1 MSTRAARRYLAV
13 LMAGLLLQG
22 AGSLVFRLQPDLAA
36 PAPLVVRGVFGIDFW
51 HAWIH
56 IAWGLAGLVL
66 LVLLPSRRAAC
77 ALALSFGAFY
87 TAFGVLGVLVHHPLG
102 LELDL
107 LEKITQMMRRASSP
121 GFDAWWRRADSVGF
135 CVNPIQLIGTDDH
148 GHKRTVWVRCNN
160 RRATVCPSCS
170 DLYAR
175 DTWQLVAAGTTGGR
189 HNISSAV
196 ADRPQVFVTLTAP
209 SFGPVHSST
218 GSVCRDHRKAD
229 GYKRCPHGKSLW
241 CSTIHDRADAMV
253 GQPLCAECY
262 DYLGH
267 VLFTW
272 QLPELWRRF
281 TIALRRNLAKH
292 LKAAGVAPGS
302 VKASFVKVVEMQ
314 ARAIPHIHALIRLD
328 PPDDPVGGTV
338 ATGPAWES
346 PMSAAQLAAFIQQ
359 AARAVTLD
367 VPNPDN
373 NQSGDA
379 APLVVRF
386 GTQIDTQ
393 PLGTEN
399 HTAPTESSHRIA
411 GYLAKYVTKSL
422 QDFGVAAR
430 RLSAEAIADLDVTD
444 HVRAILTTIAHLAD
458 QAHTL
463 GLDALAGIGRRLHT
477 LGYRAHVTTKSR
489 RYSVTMGA
497 LRAIRATWARQQ
509 AGKDC
514 SPQHNSPLEPSEKSD
529 DVWWEFDHAGHATP
543 GDRTLVY
550 SAALRRIHTRRTGLV
565 EARRHARDQQ

>member
-1 MSTRAARRYLAV
+1 MSGAHE
-13 LMAGLLLQG
+13 AGN
-22 AGSLVFRLQPDLAA
+22 
-36 PAPLVVRGVFGIDFW
+36 PAITLPGLPTDID
-51 HAWIH
+51 
-56 IAWGLAGLVL
+56 
-66 LVLLPSRRAAC
+66 
-77 ALALSFGAFY
+77 
-87 TAFGVLGVLVHHPLG
+87 HHRV
-102 LELDL
+102 
-107 LEKITQMMRRASSP
+107 ITQMMRRASSP

-135 CVNPIQLIGTDDH
+135 CANPIQLIGTDDY
-148 GHKRTVWVRCNN
+148 GRERIVWVRCNN

-175 DTWQLVAAGTTGGR
+175 DTWQLVAAGTIGGR
-189 HNISSAV
+189 HNISAAV
-196 ADRPQVFVTLTAP
+196 ADRPQVFATLTAP
-209 SFGPVHSST
+209 SFGPVHGGT
-218 GSVCRDHRKAD
+218 GSVCRDHRKAG
-229 GYKRCPHGKSLW
+229 GYKRCSHGKPLW
-241 CSTIHDRADAMV
+241 CSAIHDRSDPKA

-272 QLPELWRRF
+272 HLPELWRRF

-292 LKAAGVAPGS
+292 LKAAGIAPGS

-328 PPDDPVGGTV
+328 PPADPVGGAV
-338 ATGPAWES
+338 AAGPAWES
-346 PMSAAQLAAFIQQ
+346 PMSAAELAASVQQ

-367 VPNPDN
+367 VPNPDT

-379 APLVVRF
+379 APLAVRF
-386 GTQIDTQ
+386 GAQIDTQ

-399 HTAPTESSHRIA
+399 HAAPIESSRRIA

-430 RLSAEAIADLDVTD
+430 RLSAEAIVDLDVTD
-444 HVRAILTTIAHLAD
+444 HVRAILTTIVHLAD

-463 GLDALAGIGRRLHT
+463 GIDVLAGIGCWLHT
-477 LGYRAHVTTKSR
+477 LGYRGHVTTKSR

-514 SPQHNSPLEPSEKSD
+514 SPQHNSPLYLNEKSD
-529 DVWWEFDHAGHATP
+529 DVWWEFDHAGHPTP

-565 EARRHARDQQ
+565 EARRQARDQQ